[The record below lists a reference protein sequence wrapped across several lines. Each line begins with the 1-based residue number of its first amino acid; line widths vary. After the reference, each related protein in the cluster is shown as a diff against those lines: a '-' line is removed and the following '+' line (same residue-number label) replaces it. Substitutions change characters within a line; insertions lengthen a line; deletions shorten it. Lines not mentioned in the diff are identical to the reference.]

1 MMNMSYEYFA
11 QEPIMTYNPAKPGTV
26 PYTRVEMTQVVM
38 PQSTN
43 IHGTI
48 FGGEVLSWI
57 DICAAVSAQR
67 HCRTNVVTVA
77 FDEVH
82 FVTPIKHGYVVI
94 LESQINAV
102 FNSSMEIGCIVMA
115 ENPRTGER
123 REAVRAFCTL
133 VSLDDQGKPKACP
146 PLTILTPEE
155 KSREQAAS
163 ERRQLRLLHRKIR
176 ADMV

>member
-1 MMNMSYEYFA
+1 MNMSCDFSA
-11 QEPIMTYNPAKPGTV
+11 QDTNMMHYSTKPGTV
-26 PYTRVEMTQVVM
+26 AYTRVEMTQVVM

-57 DICAAVSAQR
+57 DICAGVSAQR
-67 HCRTNVVTVA
+67 HCRSNVVTVS

-102 FNSSMEIGCIVMA
+102 FNSSMEVGTIVVA

-123 REAVRAFCTL
+123 KEAVRAFCTF
-133 VSLDDQGKPKACP
+133 VSLDDHGNPKKCP
-146 PLTILTPEE
+146 PLTVLTPEE
-155 KSREQAAS
+155 KSRQQAAL
-163 ERRQLRLLHRKIR
+163 ERRQLRLLHRKIQ
-176 ADMV
+176 ADMS